1 MKVTKIVRDFVEEK
15 VNEKYPL
22 PVEPKEAIDLERE
35 ELNKRVVEAMAAA
48 SEVLTTKLH
57 ELGVVYPATVA
68 RMKITAFNR
77 VSDNGDCTYTDY
89 IRPIR
94 DAYRE
99 EKLKAEVE
107 AKRAKAQKDILVSLE
122 LGGTKAELLEMLA
135 NLPD

>member
-22 PVEPKEAIDLERE
+22 PVEPKEAINLERE
-35 ELNKRVVEAMAAA
+35 ELNNRVAEAMAAA
-48 SEVLTTKLH
+48 SEVLAAKLR

-68 RMKITAFNR
+68 RMKITSFNR
-77 VSDNGDCTYTDY
+77 VSDNGDYTYADY

-94 DAYRE
+94 DAYLE
-99 EKLKAEVE
+99 EKAEVE

>member
-22 PVEPKEAIDLERE
+22 PVEPKEAIELERE
-35 ELNKRVVEAMAAA
+35 ELSNRVVEAMAAA
-48 SEVLTTKLH
+48 SEVLAAKLR
-57 ELGVVYPATVA
+57 ELGIVYPATVA
-68 RMKITAFNR
+68 RIKITSFNR
-77 VSDNGDCTYTDY
+77 INSNNNCTYADY

-94 DAYRE
+94 DAYLE
-99 EKLKAEVE
+99 EKAAVE

>member
-22 PVEPKEAIDLERE
+22 PVEPKEAIELERE
-35 ELNKRVVEAMAAA
+35 ELNNRVTEAMAAA
-48 SEVLTTKLH
+48 SEVLAAKLR
-57 ELGVVYPATVA
+57 ELGIVYPATVA
-68 RMKITAFNR
+68 RIKITSFNR
-77 VSDNGDCTYTDY
+77 INSNNNCTYADY

-94 DAYRE
+94 DAYLE
-99 EKLKAEVE
+99 EKAEVE

>member
-22 PVEPKEAIDLERE
+22 PVEPTEAIELERK
-35 ELNKRVVEAMAAA
+35 ELNDRVVEAMAAA

-68 RMKITAFNR
+68 HMKITSFNR
-77 VSDNGDCTYTDY
+77 VSNDGGYTRADY

-94 DAYRE
+94 DAYH
-99 EKLKAEVE
+99 EKKAEVE

>member
-22 PVEPKEAIDLERE
+22 PVEPTEAIELERE
-35 ELNKRVVEAMAAA
+35 ELNKRVVEAVAAA
-48 SEVLTTKLH
+48 SEVLAAKLH
-57 ELGVVYPATVA
+57 ELGIVYPATVA
-68 RMKITAFNR
+68 RIKITSFNR
-77 VSDNGDCTYTDY
+77 INNKNNCTYVDY

-94 DAYRE
+94 DAYLE
-99 EKLKAEVE
+99 EKAAVE

>member
-22 PVEPKEAIDLERE
+22 PVEPVEAIQLERSA
-35 ELNKRVVEAMAAA
+35 LGSCVAEALKAA
-48 SEVLTTKLH
+48 SETLTRKLR
-57 ELGVVYPATVA
+57 ELGVVYPDGVA
-68 RMKITAFNR
+68 RMEVTCFNR
-77 VSDNGDCTYTDY
+77 LNDKDERIYVDP

-94 DAYRE
+94 DAYLE
-99 EKLKAEVE
+99 EKAEVE
-107 AKRAKAQKDILVSLE
+107 AKRTKAQKEILVSLE

>member
-22 PVEPKEAIDLERE
+22 PVEPKEAIGLERE
-35 ELNKRVVEAMAAA
+35 ELKNRIEKAMIAA

-68 RMKITAFNR
+68 RMKITSFNR
-77 VSDNGDCTYTDY
+77 VNDNGDYTYIDY

-94 DAYRE
+94 DAYLKE
-99 EKLKAEVE
+99 EEEVK
-107 AKRAKAQKDILVSLE
+107 AKRAKAQKEILVSLE

>member
-22 PVEPKEAIDLERE
+22 PVEPTEAIELERE
-35 ELNKRVVEAMAAA
+35 ELEHRVSEAKAAA
-48 SEVLTTKLH
+48 SEFLAAKLH
-57 ELGVVYPATVA
+57 ELGIVYPATVA
-68 RMKITAFNR
+68 RLKITSFNR
-77 VSDNGDCTYTDY
+77 INSNNNCTYADY

-94 DAYRE
+94 DAYLE
-99 EKLKAEVE
+99 EKAEVE

>member
-22 PVEPKEAIDLERE
+22 PVEPKEAINLERE

-68 RMKITAFNR
+68 RMKITSFNR
-77 VSDNGDCTYTDY
+77 INDNGDCTYVDC
-89 IRPIR
+89 IHPIR
-94 DAYRE
+94 DAYLE
-99 EKLKAEVE
+99 EKAEVE

>member
-22 PVEPKEAIDLERE
+22 PVEPKEAIELERK
-35 ELNKRVVEAMAAA
+35 ELDNRVAEAMAAA
-48 SEVLTTKLH
+48 SEVLTTKLR
-57 ELGVVYPATVA
+57 ELGVVYPAEIT
-68 RMKITAFNR
+68 RMEVTSFNR
-77 VSDNGDCTYTDY
+77 ISDKRGRAYAEY

-94 DAYRE
+94 DAYLE
-99 EKLKAEVE
+99 EKAEVE

>member
-22 PVEPKEAIDLERE
+22 PVEPTEAIEQERE
-35 ELNKRVVEAMAAA
+35 ELVHRVAEAMAAA
-48 SEVLTTKLH
+48 SEFLAAKLR
-57 ELGVVYPATVA
+57 ELDIVYPATVA
-68 RMKITAFNR
+68 RLKITSFNR
-77 VSDNGDCTYTDY
+77 INSNNNCTYADY

-94 DAYRE
+94 DAYLE
-99 EKLKAEVE
+99 EKAKVE

>member
-22 PVEPKEAIDLERE
+22 PVEPVEAIELERE
-35 ELNKRVVEAMAAA
+35 ELAHRVAEAMAAA
-48 SEVLTTKLH
+48 SEVLAAKLR
-57 ELGVVYPATVA
+57 ELGIVYPATVA
-68 RMKITAFNR
+68 RIKITSFNR
-77 VSDNGDCTYTDY
+77 INSNNNCTYADY

-94 DAYRE
+94 DAYLE
-99 EKLKAEVE
+99 EKAKVE

>member
-22 PVEPKEAIDLERE
+22 PVEPKEAIELERE
-35 ELNKRVVEAMAAA
+35 ELNNRVIEAMAAA
-48 SEVLTTKLH
+48 SEVLAAKLR
-57 ELGVVYPATVA
+57 ELGIVYPATVA
-68 RMKITAFNR
+68 RLKITSFNR
-77 VSDNGDCTYTDY
+77 INSNNNCTYADY

-94 DAYRE
+94 DAYLE
-99 EKLKAEVE
+99 EKAEVE

>member
-22 PVEPKEAIDLERE
+22 PVEPTEAIELERK
-35 ELNKRVVEAMAAA
+35 ELNDRVVEAMAAA
-48 SEVLTTKLH
+48 SEFLAAKLR
-57 ELGVVYPATVA
+57 ELGIVYPATVA
-68 RMKITAFNR
+68 RIKITSFNR
-77 VSDNGDCTYTDY
+77 INNNNNCTYADY

-94 DAYRE
+94 DAYLE
-99 EKLKAEVE
+99 EKAEVE

>member
-22 PVEPKEAIDLERE
+22 PVEPKEAIELERE
-35 ELNKRVVEAMAAA
+35 ELNNRVVEAMAAA
-48 SEVLTTKLH
+48 SDVLTSKLR
-57 ELGVVYPATVA
+57 ELGVVYPADIT
-68 RMKITAFNR
+68 RMEVTSFSRINTK
-77 VSDNGDCTYTDY
+77 GDCSYAEY

-99 EKLKAEVE
+99 EKAAVE
-107 AKRAKAQKDILVSLE
+107 AKRAKAQKEILVSLE

>member
-1 MKVTKIVRDFVEEK
+1 MKVTKIVRDFIEEK

-22 PVEPKEAIDLERE
+22 PVEPKEAIELERE
-35 ELNKRVVEAMAAA
+35 ELNNRVVEAMAAA
-48 SEVLTTKLH
+48 SEVLAAKLR
-57 ELGVVYPATVA
+57 ELGIVYPATVA
-68 RMKITAFNR
+68 RIKITSFNR
-77 VSDNGDCTYTDY
+77 INSNNNCTYADY

-94 DAYRE
+94 DAYLE
-99 EKLKAEVE
+99 EKAEVE

>member
-22 PVEPKEAIDLERE
+22 PVEPKEAIELERK
-35 ELNKRVVEAMAAA
+35 ELDHRVAEAMAAA

-57 ELGVVYPATVA
+57 ELGVIYPAEIT
-68 RMKITAFNR
+68 RMKITSFNR
-77 VSDNGDCTYTDY
+77 VSDNGGYTYADY

-94 DAYRE
+94 DAYLE
-99 EKLKAEVE
+99 EKAEVE

>member
-22 PVEPKEAIDLERE
+22 PVEPKEAIELERE
-35 ELNKRVVEAMAAA
+35 ELNNRVAEAMAAA
-48 SEVLTTKLH
+48 SEVLAAKLR
-57 ELGVVYPATVA
+57 ELGIVYPATVA
-68 RMKITAFNR
+68 RIKITSFNR
-77 VSDNGDCTYTDY
+77 INSNNNCTYADY

-94 DAYRE
+94 DAYLE
-99 EKLKAEVE
+99 EKAEVE

-122 LGGTKAELLEMLA
+122 LGGTKAGLLEMLA

>member
-22 PVEPKEAIDLERE
+22 PVEPKEAIELERE
-35 ELNKRVVEAMAAA
+35 ELNNRVAEAMAAA
-48 SEVLTTKLH
+48 SEVLAAKLR
-57 ELGVVYPATVA
+57 ELGIVYPATVA
-68 RMKITAFNR
+68 RIKITSFNR
-77 VSDNGDCTYTDY
+77 INSNNNCTYADY

-94 DAYRE
+94 DAYLE
-99 EKLKAEVE
+99 EKAVVE

>member
-22 PVEPKEAIDLERE
+22 PVEPKEAIELERE
-35 ELNKRVVEAMAAA
+35 ELNNRVVEAMAAA
-48 SEVLTTKLH
+48 SEVLATKLR
-57 ELGVVYPATVA
+57 ELGIVYPATVA
-68 RMKITAFNR
+68 RLKITSFNR
-77 VSDNGDCTYTDY
+77 INSNNNCTYADY

-94 DAYRE
+94 DAYLE
-99 EKLKAEVE
+99 EKAEVE

>member
-22 PVEPKEAIDLERE
+22 PVEPKGAIELERK
-35 ELNKRVVEAMAAA
+35 ELNNRVKEAMAAA
-48 SEVLTTKLH
+48 SEVLTAKLR
-57 ELGVVYPATVA
+57 ELGVVYPAEIT
-68 RMKITAFNR
+68 RMEVTSFNSI
-77 VSDNGDCTYTDY
+77 SDKCGRTYVDY

-94 DAYRE
+94 DAYLE
-99 EKLKAEVE
+99 EKAEVE

>member
-1 MKVTKIVRDFVEEK
+1 MKVTKIVRDFIEEK

-22 PVEPKEAIDLERE
+22 PVEPKEAIELERE
-35 ELNKRVVEAMAAA
+35 ELNNRVVEAMAAA
-48 SEVLTTKLH
+48 SEVLTAKLR
-57 ELGVVYPATVA
+57 ELGIVYPATVA
-68 RMKITAFNR
+68 RLKITSFNR
-77 VSDNGDCTYTDY
+77 INSNNNCTYADY

-94 DAYRE
+94 DAYLE
-99 EKLKAEVE
+99 EKAEVE

>member
-22 PVEPKEAIDLERE
+22 PVEPKEAIELERE
-35 ELNKRVVEAMAAA
+35 ELDNRVAEAMVAA

-57 ELGVVYPATVA
+57 ELGVVYPAEIT
-68 RMKITAFNR
+68 RMEVTSFNR
-77 VSDNGDCTYTDY
+77 INTKGDRTYASY

-99 EKLKAEVE
+99 EKAAVE

>member
-22 PVEPKEAIDLERE
+22 PVEPKEAIELERK
-35 ELNKRVVEAMAAA
+35 ELDNRVVEAMAAA

-57 ELGVVYPATVA
+57 ELGVVYPAEIT
-68 RMKITAFNR
+68 RMEVTSFNR
-77 VSDNGDCTYTDY
+77 ISDKHGRTYAEY

-94 DAYRE
+94 DAYLE
-99 EKLKAEVE
+99 EKAEVE

-135 NLPD
+135 SLPD

>member
-22 PVEPKEAIDLERE
+22 PVEPKEAIELERE
-35 ELNKRVVEAMAAA
+35 ELNNRIAEAMAAA
-48 SEVLTTKLH
+48 SEVLAAKLR

-68 RMKITAFNR
+68 RIKITSFNR
-77 VSDNGDCTYTDY
+77 INSNNNCTYADY

-94 DAYRE
+94 DAYLE
-99 EKLKAEVE
+99 EKAEVE

>member
-22 PVEPKEAIDLERE
+22 PVEPKEAIKLERE
-35 ELNKRVVEAMAAA
+35 ELNNRVAEAMAAA
-48 SEVLTTKLH
+48 SEVLTAKLH
-57 ELGVVYPATVA
+57 ELGVVYPAEIT

-77 VSDNGDCTYTDY
+77 INSNNSCTYADY

-94 DAYRE
+94 DAYLE
-99 EKLKAEVE
+99 EKAEVE

>member
-22 PVEPKEAIDLERE
+22 PVEPKEAIEQERN
-35 ELNKRVVEAMAAA
+35 ELAHRVAEALAAA
-48 SEVLTTKLH
+48 SDALTTKLH
-57 ELGVVYPATVA
+57 ELGVVYSADIA
-68 RMKITAFNR
+68 RMEVTSFNR
-77 VSDNGDCTYTDY
+77 IDKKGDRTYAEF

-94 DAYRE
+94 DAYLE
-99 EKLKAEVE
+99 EKAEVE

>member
-22 PVEPKEAIDLERE
+22 PVEPKEAIELERE
-35 ELNKRVVEAMAAA
+35 ELNNRVVEAMAAA
-48 SEVLTTKLH
+48 SEVLAAKLR
-57 ELGVVYPATVA
+57 ELGIVYPATVA
-68 RMKITAFNR
+68 RIKITSFNR
-77 VSDNGDCTYTDY
+77 INSNNNCTYADY

-94 DAYRE
+94 DAYLE
-99 EKLKAEVE
+99 EKAKVE

>member
-22 PVEPKEAIDLERE
+22 PVEPKEAIELERE
-35 ELNKRVVEAMAAA
+35 ELNNRVVEAMAAA
-48 SEVLTTKLH
+48 SEVLAAMLR
-57 ELGVVYPATVA
+57 ELVIVYPATVA
-68 RMKITAFNR
+68 RIKITSFNR
-77 VSDNGDCTYTDY
+77 INSNNNCTYADY

-94 DAYRE
+94 DAYLE
-99 EKLKAEVE
+99 EKAEVE

>member
-22 PVEPKEAIDLERE
+22 PVEPKEAIELERE

-48 SEVLTTKLH
+48 SEVLTTKLR

-68 RMKITAFNR
+68 RLKITSFNR
-77 VSDNGDCTYTDY
+77 INSNNNCTYADY

-94 DAYRE
+94 DAYLE
-99 EKLKAEVE
+99 ERAAVE

>member
-15 VNEKYPL
+15 VNEKYPP
-22 PVEPKEAIDLERE
+22 PVEPKEAIELERE
-35 ELNKRVVEAMAAA
+35 ELNNRVVEAMAAA
-48 SEVLTTKLH
+48 SEVLAAKLR
-57 ELGVVYPATVA
+57 ELGIVYPATVA
-68 RMKITAFNR
+68 RLKITSFNR
-77 VSDNGDCTYTDY
+77 INSNNNCTYADY

-94 DAYRE
+94 DAYLE
-99 EKLKAEVE
+99 EKAEVE